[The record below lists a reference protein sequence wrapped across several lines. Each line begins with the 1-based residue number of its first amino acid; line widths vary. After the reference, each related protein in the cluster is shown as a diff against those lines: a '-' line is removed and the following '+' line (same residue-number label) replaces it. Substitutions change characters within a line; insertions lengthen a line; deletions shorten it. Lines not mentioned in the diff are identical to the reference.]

1 MAGPTHTTVWYWLL
15 ALLGAGLLAS
25 LAPLGRPLIIAALL
39 GAALAKAILVAR
51 HYMHLKQESRLIYA
65 IIAAPVL
72 LVLCLALALV
82 PDLVLRH

>member
-1 MAGPTHTTVWYWLL
+1 MTGPTHTTVWYWLL
-15 ALLGAGLLAS
+15 ALLGAGLLAT

-65 IIAAPVL
+65 IIAAPIL

>member
-1 MAGPTHTTVWYWLL
+1 LL
-15 ALLGAGLLAS
+15 ALLGGGLLAT
-25 LAPLGRPLIIAALL
+25 LAPLGRPLIIAVLL
-39 GAALAKAILVAR
+39 AAAVAKAVLVAR

-65 IIAAPVL
+65 IIAAPLL

>member
-65 IIAAPVL
+65 IIAAPLL